1 MEDTLGEYM
10 ETIKLQRVGVLI
22 LVLME
27 DYSRRRPRT
36 TNFKNSSMVL
46 ILVLM
51 EDTLGVSKKVMNIK
65 KTKSLNPCF
74 NGRYSRRYN
83 EFTSK

>member
-27 DYSRRRPRT
+27 D
-36 TNFKNSSMVL
+36 
-46 ILVLM
+46 
-51 EDTLGVSKKVMNIK
+51 TLGGGQELR
-65 KTKSLNPCF
+65 T
-74 NGRYSRRYN
+74 SRIRVW
-83 EFTSK
+83 S